1 MKTKSCA
8 LILTGGGARAAYQVG
23 VLKAIAELYPR
34 NHHTPFNILCGTS
47 AGGINITAL
56 AVYASCF
63 RLGVKKLDFMW
74 RNFHTNQV
82 YQTDMLKLSRKM
94 LANLFSSF
102 QADYAYKPGFSLL
115 DNSPLREL
123 LNRHMEFERIDR
135 NILAGAINA
144 LAITASDYSTGDSIS
159 FFQSDGTQPA
169 WQRARRKGVSTVINA
184 EHLLAT
190 SAIPLLFPPCQIGQ
204 DYFGDGSIHQLSPLS
219 PAIHLGAKKIL
230 VISLEQPR
238 IRANAP
244 RHIPNISEISG
255 HLLDTIFTDTLNS
268 DLERMNRI
276 NSTLTL
282 LAQHQQHPMQ
292 LNTIESYVIKPSQG
306 FNQLADKHYDSLPL
320 SVKLL
325 LRSLGIKKGSQS
337 TLASYLMFEQNYT
350 RELLQLGYQDA
361 QNQLNSIQDF
371 LLD

>member
-8 LILTGGGARAAYQVG
+8 LLLTGGGARAAYQVG

-34 NHHTPFNILCGTS
+34 NHHSPFNILCGTS
-47 AGGINITAL
+47 AGGINIAAL
-56 AVYASCF
+56 ACYASCF

-74 RNFHTNQV
+74 RNFRTNQV
-82 YQTDMLKLSRKM
+82 YQTDMLQLSGKILRNFC
-94 LANLFSSF
+94 ASF

-115 DNSPLREL
+115 DNTPLREL
-123 LNRHMEFERIDR
+123 LNRYMEFERIDR

-144 LAITASDYSTGDSIS
+144 AAITASDYTTGDSIS
-159 FFQSDGTQPA
+159 FFQSNGNHQP
-169 WQRARRKGVSTVINA
+169 WQRAKRKGVNAILNA

-204 DYFGDGSIHQLSPLS
+204 DYYGDGSVHQLSPLS
-219 PAIHLGAKKIL
+219 PAIHLGAEKIL

-238 IRANAP
+238 IKPNAP
-244 RHIPNISEISG
+244 RHVPNISEISG

-268 DLERMNRI
+268 DLERLNRV
-276 NSTLTL
+276 NSTLAL
-282 LAQHQQHPMQ
+282 LEQTQQHPMQ
-292 LNTIESYVIKPSQG
+292 LKTIESFVIKPSQG
-306 FNQLADKHYDSLPL
+306 FNHIADKHYDALPL

-337 TLASYLMFEQNYT
+337 TLTSYLMFEQNYT
-350 RELLQLGYQDA
+350 RELIQLGYQDCH
-361 QNQLNSIQDF
+361 NQMEALQAF
-371 LLD
+371 LFD